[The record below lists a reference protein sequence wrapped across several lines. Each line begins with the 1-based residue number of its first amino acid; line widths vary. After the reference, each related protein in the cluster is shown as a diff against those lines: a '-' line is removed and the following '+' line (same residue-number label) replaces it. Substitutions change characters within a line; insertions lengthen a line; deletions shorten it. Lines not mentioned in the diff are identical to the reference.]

1 MVLHVK
7 VGNPHLINV
16 HFLIYTID
24 NFFSFSS
31 YLLPWVVFSS
41 SVIIYKLNVLFT
53 SINTN
58 KNKLNNHDKSG
69 TSNFVTSSMMNKLT
83 KSIDG
88 SIISERLIDSP
99 VENDIITP
107 YEQFISRQKT
117 LVVSSF
123 DNMCMYIYTYLH
135 VICSHTYLHD
145 IHYCTYL
152 CWYECTYQCPTT
164 YSRSYKCV
172 CAYQWEGNMDAI
184 NNQVF
189 AYSVVR
195 NAIWSLDW

>member
-24 NFFSFSS
+24 NFSSFSS

-99 VENDIITP
+99 AENDIITS

-123 DNMCMYIYTYLH
+123 DNVCA
-135 VICSHTYLHD
+135 
-145 IHYCTYL
+145 CTYIHIYMFYVRIHTFMIYIIAHTFVDMNVHTNVRL
-152 CWYECTYQCPTT
+152 LIAGLTSVYVPTNEKAT
-164 YSRSYKCV
+164 WM
-172 CAYQWEGNMDAI
+172 Q
-184 NNQVF
+184 
-189 AYSVVR
+189 
-195 NAIWSLDW
+195 